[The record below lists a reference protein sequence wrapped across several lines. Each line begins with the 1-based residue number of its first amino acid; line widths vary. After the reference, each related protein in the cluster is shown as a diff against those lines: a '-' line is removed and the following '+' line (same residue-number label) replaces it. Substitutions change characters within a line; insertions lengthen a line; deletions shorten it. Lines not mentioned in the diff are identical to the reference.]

1 MFFSSEVIAVFVSYI
16 SFQISC
22 NESKLSQTYV
32 LYQFQATSWKL
43 AALLIATWASAKSL
57 SIVQQQRLREPFRIS
72 MVTIKYNH
80 AEEIIQIVLMI
91 ATRKN
96 RARKTDFF
104 SVETAQFDIRCVI
117 TCLSSIEFP
126 GHCCL
131 YVGFFLLFCF
141 HTYWVSMKLNSYYKL
156 RILVWNLIK
165 NFAKMFRV
173 KTNATLGKR

>member
-1 MFFSSEVIAVFVSYI
+1 MSYI

-131 YVGFFLLFCF
+131 YVGFFFFCF
-141 HTYWVSMKLNSYYKL
+141 VFI
-156 RILVWNLIK
+156 RIEWVWNWILI
-165 NFAKMFRV
+165 
-173 KTNATLGKR
+173 TNCGFLCEIWLKILRKCFVSKQMPLWENGNMMLF

>member
-1 MFFSSEVIAVFVSYI
+1 
-16 SFQISC
+16 
-22 NESKLSQTYV
+22 
-32 LYQFQATSWKL
+32 
-43 AALLIATWASAKSL
+43 
-57 SIVQQQRLREPFRIS
+57 

-131 YVGFFLLFCF
+131 YVGFFSFVLFLYVLSEYEIEFLLQIADSC
-141 HTYWVSMKLNSYYKL
+141 
-156 RILVWNLIK
+156 
-165 NFAKMFRV
+165 V
-173 KTNATLGKR
+173 KFD